1 MSKARFLT
9 DEDVFADMAIALRRH
24 GYDAVSTPEVGRLTE
39 DDSSQLEWAA
49 SQERVLMS
57 FNVGDFVRIH
67 GEWLRSG
74 RHHAGLIV
82 SEQRPLGETL
92 RRLLSLATALS
103 AEEMRD
109 RLEFLTNW
117 PT

>member
-9 DEDVFADMAIALRRH
+9 DEDVFADVAVAFRRH

-39 DDSSQLEWAA
+39 DDPSQLEWAT
-49 SQERVLMS
+49 SQGRVLIS
-57 FNVGDFVRIH
+57 FNVGDFVHMH
-67 GEWLRSG
+67 GEWLRAG
-74 RHHAGLIV
+74 RHHAGLVV

-92 RRLLSLATALS
+92 RRLLSLAAARS
-103 AEEMRD
+103 AEEMCD

-117 PT
+117 QA